1 MDMKVSLLDMV
12 PKNYKERHIE
22 VSEKLLVLAHGIH
35 QETNLLLQDQVK
47 MDIITEL
54 N

>member
-1 MDMKVSLLDMV
+1 MEQE
-12 PKNYKERHIE
+12 NYKERHIE
-22 VSEKLLVLAHGIH
+22 VLEKLPVLVHGIH
-35 QETNLLLQDQVK
+35 QEYNLLQQEPVK